1 MKLKIKFKEKGY
13 SFLNMNLV
21 IVKKVRHSLRETSE
35 HHQAG
40 ADKDAD
46 VDVFK
51 GLFLLRK
58 GSCQHLKEQMSR
70 SDLIS

>member
-1 MKLKIKFKEKGY
+1 
-13 SFLNMNLV
+13 MNLV
-21 IVKKVRHSLRETSE
+21 IVKKVRHSLEDTGQ
-35 HHQAG
+35 HHQA
-40 ADKDAD
+40 DAD

-70 SDLIS
+70 SDLISWRHFMDS

>member
-1 MKLKIKFKEKGY
+1 
-13 SFLNMNLV
+13 MNLV
-21 IVKKVRHSLRETSE
+21 IVKKVRHSLEDTGQ

-70 SDLIS
+70 SYLISY